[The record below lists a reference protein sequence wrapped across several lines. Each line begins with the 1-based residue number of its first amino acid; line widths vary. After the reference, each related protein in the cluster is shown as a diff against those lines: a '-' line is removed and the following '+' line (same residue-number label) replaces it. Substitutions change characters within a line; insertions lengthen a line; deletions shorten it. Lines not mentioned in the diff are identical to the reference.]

1 MASPYKNKR
10 SPLKQDNAIRH
21 YSDSST
27 VHNQSMSMND
37 MFSAGETVTKS
48 DYDVISNLN
57 VKRKSEGLFK
67 IYPLLESGVTKEH
80 DVTTTK
86 TVKVKGGGGVEG
98 KKIEK
103 QYTSKNKNT
112 TARFNK
118 GNQTLSVT
126 TTKKSTEGYVI
137 PKPTMPMVAL
147 DPISTPSLV
156 TETTGNLEPAKARKY
171 RLPKTKK
178 SISGRI
184 IASAGALV
192 PKLKVRFNNSGL
204 IKGFVSVKNKGN
216 YKGSKY
222 KKYTEQEKD
231 IMKSINST
239 R

>member
-27 VHNQSMSMND
+27 VYNQSMSMND

-48 DYDVISNLN
+48 DYNVISNLN

-67 IYPLLESGVTKEH
+67 IYPLIESGVTKEH
-80 DVTTTK
+80 DITTTK

-112 TARFNK
+112 TAKFNK
-118 GNQTLSVT
+118 SNQTLSVT

-137 PKPTMPMVAL
+137 PKPKMKAVTL

-156 TETTGNLEPAKARKY
+156 TEGNLELVKAKKY
-171 RLPKTKK
+171 KLPRTEK
-178 SISGRI
+178 STAGKI
-184 IASAGALV
+184 IASAGALI

-204 IKGFVSVKNKGN
+204 IKGFVGVKNKGN

-222 KKYTEQEKD
+222 KKYTEREKD